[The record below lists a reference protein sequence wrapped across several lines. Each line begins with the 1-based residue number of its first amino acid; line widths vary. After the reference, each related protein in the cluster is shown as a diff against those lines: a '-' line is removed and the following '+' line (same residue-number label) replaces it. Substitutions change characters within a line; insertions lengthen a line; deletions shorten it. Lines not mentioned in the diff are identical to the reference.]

1 MYFRVLLTPSQSHRY
16 LHSSVILNGM
26 MLVFG
31 GNTHNG
37 TSYSNGGQCFSADF
51 QAYDIGNEK
60 FKPVTYKFV
69 MFIALNIDYV
79 PHLFII

>member
-1 MYFRVLLTPSQSHRY
+1 
-16 LHSSVILNGM
+16 M

-51 QAYDIGNEK
+51 QAYDIGMATK
-60 FKPVTYKFV
+60 HDVYFFKRSKTLRK
-69 MFIALNIDYV
+69 
-79 PHLFII
+79 

>member
-1 MYFRVLLTPSQSHRY
+1 
-16 LHSSVILNGM
+16 M

-51 QAYDIGNEK
+51 QAYDIGMQAEILLYIMK
-60 FKPVTYKFV
+60 FLKICNINPV
-69 MFIALNIDYV
+69 IQ
-79 PHLFII
+79 

>member
-1 MYFRVLLTPSQSHRY
+1 MFIVSSALFFYFLRVLLTPSQSHRY

-51 QAYDIGNEK
+51 QAYDIGMATK
-60 FKPVTYKFV
+60 
-69 MFIALNIDYV
+69 
-79 PHLFII
+79 

>member
-1 MYFRVLLTPSQSHRY
+1 
-16 LHSSVILNGM
+16 M

-51 QAYDIGNEK
+51 QAYDIGMATK
-60 FKPVTYKFV
+60 HDVYFF
-69 MFIALNIDYV
+69 
-79 PHLFII
+79 

>member
-1 MYFRVLLTPSQSHRY
+1 
-16 LHSSVILNGM
+16 M

-51 QAYDIGNEK
+51 QAYDIGMTTCI
-60 FKPVTYKFV
+60 FKW
-69 MFIALNIDYV
+69 NIK
-79 PHLFII
+79 LSK

>member
-1 MYFRVLLTPSQSHRY
+1 
-16 LHSSVILNGM
+16 M

-51 QAYDIGNEK
+51 QAYDIGMSTRRGFLCIKNLISK
-60 FKPVTYKFV
+60 YCFYLSK
-69 MFIALNIDYV
+69 ILQ
-79 PHLFII
+79 